1 MATLLAYF
9 AAAGVNAGQAS
20 AAVWDDVAWMYQPS
34 EIVDIHLTL
43 DDSQKAL
50 LNSDDPLREYA
61 GGVGFW
67 MTGSGGRSFGS
78 SGTPWRIEAK
88 LKGHSTFRFLDQKA
102 AFNLKFPKET
112 RPNGLKKMTLNNMVK
127 DPTYLRETLSYDVL
141 RAAGIPAPRTGY
153 ARLWIND
160 EYYGLYLNLEKWT
173 DQSLAHWFPSLQH
186 LYEAVRTQDIVRSG
200 DDLKTD
206 FEVDEGDEANWSDLE
221 AFSAAV
227 RTRNWTTIQS
237 HLANP
242 VQTVRLLAAEW
253 YLGHWDGYSWSRRN
267 YYLHSDANGMFTLLP
282 TGTDQAL
289 RPPFRDNYD
298 LSYPLAA
305 AADTWNQPGGASAIV
320 DACFADATCSDQF
333 IDELETVRQAADGL
347 GLETKVP
354 ELTAALMP
362 LIESD
367 PRKEF
372 TMRFIQRWQ
381 GDIIPWFNDHDSQVD
396 HLLQT
401 QPPPQYSLV
410 IDKLGDGSGS
420 VGANPAGPLYDP
432 GTVVTL
438 TASADPG
445 SSFVSWSGCDSVNVN
460 GNCVIAMNAPR
471 TVTAQFSA
479 SKPVITATNPVS
491 PANNNLPLVRGMVPS
506 SPTVSKVKIYTNGS
520 CSGTPAANRDAA
532 VFTGA
537 GIPVAVADNT
547 TTTLTA
553 KGVLA
558 GGGTT
563 PCSDPFTYVEDSTG
577 PTPSK
582 PVITA
587 TNPVSPAN
595 NNLPRVIG
603 TVPSGGTV
611 SKVKIYLSGDCS
623 GTAAANRDVSLFTGA
638 GIPVAVPDNTTTTIT
653 AKSVL
658 SGGGTTPCSDPFTYI
673 EDSTGP

>member
-1 MATLLAYF
+1 MPGSYGPASLPFIDRRADIGRDSETTMGMVPMGKGFARTRNSRLFVGAVAALLAY
-9 AAAGVNAGQAS
+9 AALSAGQAS

-34 EIVDIHLTL
+34 EVVDIHLTM

-50 LNSDDPLREYA
+50 LNSDDPLREYV

-67 MTGSGGRSFGS
+67 MTGSEGRSFGS

-102 AFNLKFPKET
+102 AFNLKFPKES

-127 DPTYLRETLSYDVL
+127 DPTYLRETLSYDVI
-141 RAAGIPAPRTGY
+141 RAAGMPAPRTGY

-173 DQSLAHWFPSLQH
+173 DQSLAHWFAATGH
-186 LYEAVRTQDIVRSG
+186 LFEAVRTQDIVRSG
-200 DDLKTD
+200 DALKTD
-206 FEVDEGDEANWSDLE
+206 FEVDEGDEADWSDLE

-237 HLANP
+237 HLASP
-242 VQTVRLLAAEW
+242 GQTIRMLAAEW

-267 YYLHSDANGMFTLLP
+267 YYLHSDPNGLFTLLP

-289 RPPFRDNYD
+289 RPPFGDNNYD
-298 LSYPLAA
+298 LSYPLSA

-320 DACFADATCSDQF
+320 DACFADSACSEQF
-333 IDELETVRQAADGL
+333 IDELEAVRQAADGL
-347 GLETKVP
+347 DLETRVP
-354 ELTAALMP
+354 ELTAALTP

-381 GDIIPWFNDHDSQVD
+381 GDVIPWFNGQDSRVD
-396 HLLQT
+396 QLVQT

-410 IDKLGDGSGS
+410 TVKTGAGSGN

-438 TASADPG
+438 TATADPG
-445 SSFVSWSGCDSVNVN
+445 SSFVGWSGCDSVGAN
-460 GNCVIAMNAPR
+460 GDCVITMAAPR
-471 TVTAQFSA
+471 TVTAEFAA
-479 SKPVITATNPVS
+479 SRPVITATDPAS
-491 PANNNLPLVRGMVPS
+491 PADNNLPRVIGTLPS
-506 SPTVSKVKIYTNGS
+506 GVTVSKVKVYANGD
-520 CSGTPAANRDAA
+520 CSGTPAANRNADL
-532 VFTGA
+532 FTGA
-537 GIPVAVADNT
+537 GIAVAVADNT

-563 PCSDPFTYVEDSTG
+563 PCSDPFTYVE
-577 PTPSK
+577 
-582 PVITA
+582 A
-587 TNPVSPAN
+587 
-595 NNLPRVIG
+595 
-603 TVPSGGTV
+603 SGG
-611 SKVKIYLSGDCS
+611 
-623 GTAAANRDVSLFTGA
+623 
-638 GIPVAVPDNTTTTIT
+638 P
-653 AKSVL
+653 
-658 SGGGTTPCSDPFTYI
+658 
-673 EDSTGP
+673 